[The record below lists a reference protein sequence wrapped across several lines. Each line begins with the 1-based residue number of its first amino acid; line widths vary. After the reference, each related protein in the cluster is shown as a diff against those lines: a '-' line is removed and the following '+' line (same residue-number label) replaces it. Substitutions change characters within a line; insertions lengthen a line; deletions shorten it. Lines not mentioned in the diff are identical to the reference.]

1 MPRPTRK
8 TIVAALRM
16 LAAALLGYTIFLGYL
31 YLRQEALIFYPEP
44 LPADY
49 RFDLD
54 HPGQRVDEVRIPVP
68 DGEIH
73 ALHFRQP
80 APRGLVFYLHGNGGN
95 LASWSSNADFYRD
108 IGFDLFMLD
117 YRGYGK
123 SRGRIDSEAQ
133 LHADA
138 RAAWDR
144 VAPSY
149 AGKPV
154 AIIGRSLGTGLAT
167 RLARDVHPALLV
179 LVTPY
184 TSAVELAREQYP
196 FAPGWL
202 MRYPLRSDALI
213 GDIASPILLIH
224 GTKDELT
231 PLAHSRK
238 LLALARS
245 PAALLLIDG
254 AGHDDIHTFSAY
266 RSGLAERL
274 QHLAR

>member
-1 MPRPTRK
+1 MPRPARRP
-8 TIVAALRM
+8 IVAVLR
-16 LAAALLGYTIFLGYL
+16 LLRAALLGYAIFLGFL
-31 YLRQEALIFYPEP
+31 YLRQESLIFYPEP

-54 HPGQRVDEVRIPVP
+54 HPGQRVAEVHIPVP

-80 APRGLVFYLHGNGGN
+80 EPRGLVFYLHGNGGN
-95 LASWSSNADFYRD
+95 LATWTTDADFYRD
-108 IGFDLFMLD
+108 LGYDLFMPD

-123 SRGRIDSEAQ
+123 SRGHIESEAQ
-133 LHADA
+133 LHADV

-144 VAPSY
+144 IAPEY
-149 AGKPV
+149 AGRPI
-154 AIIGRSLGTGLAT
+154 AIIGRSLGTALAT

-184 TSAVELAREQYP
+184 TSALALAREHYP

-202 MRYPLRSDALI
+202 MRYPLRSDALM

-224 GTKDELT
+224 GTEDALT
-231 PLAHSRK
+231 PLAHSRS
-238 LLALARS
+238 LLALTRS
-245 PAALLLIDG
+245 PAELLVIDG
-254 AGHDDIHTFSAY
+254 AGHDDLHEFSAY
-266 RSGLAERL
+266 RSGLTRRL
-274 QHLAR
+274 QTIAR